1 MDTEGDDPRASQGS
15 GAKSMVRTVHL
26 TGSVIAKMLVDCL
39 ANLGDLAAFSLST
52 LSWLVLR
59 RPYARTLLP
68 VCLTVG
74 YQSALVVV
82 VTGLFIGL
90 VLAVHSVSQFTKF
103 GFVTWSG
110 SVINA
115 SVIRELGPVMA
126 ATMLAG
132 RVGGSM
138 AAETATM
145 RVSEQIDALSCLGAN
160 PIHYLVVPRF
170 LACILLIPLLTAMA
184 DIGGVVG
191 SAIYCIEIY
200 GVESH
205 DYWRHS
211 RDFIHMYDVLMGLI
225 KPIFFGAIISLVS
238 CHRGFRSRPGAEGVG
253 RAATEAFVLSF
264 VGILVADFFLALG
277 TTALNSQIVRWT
289 SLLN

>member
-1 MDTEGDDPRASQGS
+1 MA
-15 GAKSMVRTVHL
+15 MVRTVQL
-26 TGSVIAKMLVDCL
+26 TGSVLAKIIRDGL
-39 ANLGDLAAFSLST
+39 ADLGDLAAFSFST
-52 LSWLVLR
+52 VFWVIFR

-138 AAETATM
+138 AAETGTM
-145 RVSEQIDALSCLGAN
+145 RVSEQIDALSCLGVN

-170 LACILLIPLLTAMA
+170 LASIILIPLLTAMA

-191 SAIYCIEIY
+191 SAIYCIKIY
-200 GVESH
+200 GVEAH
-205 DYWRHS
+205 EYWRHS
-211 RDFIHMYDVLMGLI
+211 RDFIHLYDVVTGLA
-225 KPIFFGAIISLVS
+225 KPMVFGAIISLVS

-264 VGILVADFFLALG
+264 VGILVADFFLALA
-277 TTALNSQIVRWT
+277 TTALNSQIARWT
-289 SLLN
+289 TLLN

>member
-1 MDTEGDDPRASQGS
+1 
-15 GAKSMVRTVHL
+15 MVRTVRL
-26 TGSVIAKMLVDCL
+26 TGSVIGKILLDGFAD
-39 ANLGDLAAFSLST
+39 LGDLTSFAFRT
-52 LSWLVLR
+52 FAWLLFR
-59 RPYARTLLP
+59 RPYARTLVP

-82 VTGLFIGL
+82 ITGLFIGM

-115 SVIRELGPVMA
+115 SVIRELGPVLA

-170 LACILLIPLLTAMA
+170 IACITLIPLLTAMA
-184 DIGGVVG
+184 DICGVVG
-191 SAIYCIEIY
+191 SAIYCIQVY
-200 GVESH
+200 GVEAH

-211 RDFIHMYDVLMGLI
+211 RDFIHMYDILAGLT
-225 KPIFFGAIISLVS
+225 KPIFFGAIIALVS
-238 CHRGFRSRPGAEGVG
+238 CHRGFRSRAGAEGVG

-264 VGILVADFFLALG
+264 VGILVADFFLALAINSLNARIAHL
-277 TTALNSQIVRWT
+277 TT
-289 SLLN
+289 LLD

>member
-1 MDTEGDDPRASQGS
+1 
-15 GAKSMVRTVHL
+15 MVRTVRL
-26 TGSVIAKMLVDCL
+26 TGSVLATMFLDGI

-52 LSWLVLR
+52 LFWLVFR
-59 RPYARTLLP
+59 RPYARTLVP
-68 VCLTVG
+68 VCVAVG

-90 VLAVHSVSQFTKF
+90 VLAVHSVNQFTKF
-103 GFVTWSG
+103 GFVTLSG

-115 SVIRELGPVMA
+115 SVIRELGPVLA

-132 RVGGSM
+132 RVGGAM

-170 LACILLIPLLTAMA
+170 LACIILIPLLTAMA

-200 GVESH
+200 GVEAH

-211 RDFIHMYDVLMGLI
+211 RDFIHLYDVLTGLT
-225 KPIFFGAIISLVS
+225 KPIFFGAIIALVS
-238 CHRGFRSRPGAEGVG
+238 CHRGFRSRAGAEGVG

-264 VGILVADFFLALG
+264 VGILVADFFLALA
-277 TTALNSQIVRWT
+277 TTAVNSQISRWT
-289 SLLN
+289 TLLN